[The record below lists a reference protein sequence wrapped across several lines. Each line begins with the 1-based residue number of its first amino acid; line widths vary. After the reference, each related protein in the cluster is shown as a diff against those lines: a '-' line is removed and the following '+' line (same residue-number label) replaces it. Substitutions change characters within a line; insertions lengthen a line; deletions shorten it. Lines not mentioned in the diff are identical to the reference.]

1 MPTAMSSDLTHAPP
15 LDLRT
20 GVRTSEAD
28 SGGFIRYYRATARPR
43 TPGRPDLIIDVP
55 LWGSLKLGVALY
67 SEEQR
72 RRDAAF

>member
-20 GVRTSEAD
+20 GVRTSERIRVGL
-28 SGGFIRYYRATARPR
+28 SGILGRRQGPEPR
-43 TPGRPDLIIDVP
+43 GPDLIIDVP

-72 RRDAAF
+72 RRNAAC